1 MQKVSRVLN
10 ERTANEE
17 GDAALS
23 RKLSDPTDF
32 DLEDPELLLRPDDNI
47 LLRRDSRCII
57 MDAFELGRE
66 FPEVEIDPR
75 LVFDN
80 PTIEQLSQAIVDLPK
95 TQRTKSVE
103 SASTAQPG
111 VTLTSVP
118 FTQLTTFTGEVA
130 PCAYHP
136 AGDASRYMRSRDGME
151 SVLIPGGQARIGDDT
166 SCPSARENEGPS
178 HMVEL
183 STFLMD
189 IEPVSLGA
197 YARFLNSAKP
207 NQDQLFDWCLL
218 PAEDARCAHL
228 PLTLGEDGWQVKM
241 GVPPNWP
248 MILVSWYGANAYALW
263 AHGQDW
269 RNYRSAA
276 SAHFLPTEAQWEYAA
291 RGQETLQFPWG
302 DEDATPD
309 LLNVCWD
316 ASTYDSKGNVT
327 AHVATPLEELPL
339 VGVNVLMGVSP
350 FGLRGMAGNVWQ
362 WCRDTYHTNFYMCTE
377 ASLKDAWN
385 AEEEEGA
392 LKSER
397 GGSWVGPAVV
407 PVNPPRQV
415 RMQMESFDE
424 SQVIILEG
432 CFCNYE
438 GCLCGPH
445 IGCAEKDTCCC
456 IELDCCCK
464 TGSPC
469 LRFGCCDLRVVD
481 TSALCKVQAQTCC
494 CVRACSLPPDHTVP
508 SIFGLRKFEAVSGT
522 CSCESCLYGA
532 CLRKFEAVSVACSC
546 ESCLYGLREGL
557 IVGAAAA
564 RLRRLSGACSW
575 ESCLYGACLRG
586 GLVVGAAAARLSFFS
601 EHPIARREPLAEI
614 LASTGEGGNYG
625 ELVRLH
631 LEEPWQG
638 TKEVIAK
645 QIRPTISEV
654 GMSELRL
661 TEHRRFLRGFQ
672 VEAAAYENLSA
683 ELLAANLTVPRLL
696 HVERSQD
703 ATNWP
708 LTIFLEDL
716 SLRFPRGARGQVRRM
731 TLEETHAALRWLAG
745 LHALFWERPKAA
757 LRGLWPRGT
766 YWILDKLGKLQ
777 LEALP
782 EGFHNRY
789 LAASEVEALQ
799 WMADALDARMAG
811 RDPLNATQPPDWRF
825 RTLVHGDAKP
835 ENILCTAPPAAV
847 HCAAL
852 DFGWVGEGYGACDVA
867 YLLWDQIAT
876 NVVEDLVNFYYSLLQ
891 ERLPASSVYSR
902 DILQQHFDLCVMDFM
917 RWQLG
922 FQGGRHFWAMF
933 LGCHGS
939 ELAFAVGLCA
949 SQEFMPRNLL

>member
-1 MQKVSRVLN
+1 MLPEDAPPEVRERAQDVLQAVMQKVSRVLN

-136 AGDASRYMRSRDGME
+136 AGGDASRYMRSSDGME
-151 SVLIPGGQARIGDDT
+151 SVLIPGGQVRIGDDT

-269 RNYRSAA
+269 RNYKSAA

-362 WCRDTYHTNFYMCTE
+362 WCRDTYHTNFYMCSE

-397 GGSWVGPAVV
+397 GGSWVGPA
-407 PVNPPRQV
+407 
-415 RMQMESFDE
+415 
-424 SQVIILEG
+424 
-432 CFCNYE
+432 
-438 GCLCGPH
+438 
-445 IGCAEKDTCCC
+445 
-456 IELDCCCK
+456 
-464 TGSPC
+464 
-469 LRFGCCDLRVVD
+469 
-481 TSALCKVQAQTCC
+481 ALA
-494 CVRACSLPPDHTVP
+494 RSSYRRGRHP
-508 SIFGLRKFEAVSGT
+508 EA
-522 CSCESCLYGA
+522 
-532 CLRKFEAVSVACSC
+532 K
-546 ESCLYGLREGL
+546 
-557 IVGAAAA
+557 
-564 RLRRLSGACSW
+564 
-575 ESCLYGACLRG
+575 
-586 GLVVGAAAARLSFFS
+586 
-601 EHPIARREPLAEI
+601 
-614 LASTGEGGNYG
+614 
-625 ELVRLH
+625 
-631 LEEPWQG
+631 
-638 TKEVIAK
+638 
-645 QIRPTISEV
+645 
-654 GMSELRL
+654 
-661 TEHRRFLRGFQ
+661 
-672 VEAAAYENLSA
+672 
-683 ELLAANLTVPRLL
+683 
-696 HVERSQD
+696 
-703 ATNWP
+703 
-708 LTIFLEDL
+708 
-716 SLRFPRGARGQVRRM
+716 
-731 TLEETHAALRWLAG
+731 
-745 LHALFWERPKAA
+745 
-757 LRGLWPRGT
+757 
-766 YWILDKLGKLQ
+766 
-777 LEALP
+777 
-782 EGFHNRY
+782 
-789 LAASEVEALQ
+789 
-799 WMADALDARMAG
+799 G
-811 RDPLNATQPPDWRF
+811 R
-825 RTLVHGDAKP
+825 
-835 ENILCTAPPAAV
+835 C
-847 HCAAL
+847 
-852 DFGWVGEGYGACDVA
+852 
-867 YLLWDQIAT
+867 
-876 NVVEDLVNFYYSLLQ
+876 
-891 ERLPASSVYSR
+891 
-902 DILQQHFDLCVMDFM
+902 
-917 RWQLG
+917 LG
-922 FQGGRHFWAMF
+922 FRCCAPAHFVDAM
-933 LGCHGS
+933 
-939 ELAFAVGLCA
+939 
-949 SQEFMPRNLL
+949 